1 MARMTRARGDR
12 HPGQPRPRRSIR
24 TMFASSVLVM
34 EAFIAFFAALTA
46 YGVLGRELEDAARTA
61 ILAGGSALALLLVLT
76 PAVLGRPWGYT
87 VGWVLQAVLLAT
99 GFVLPTMFFVGGLS
113 VLAWWY
119 AVRTGARLDR
129 ENVARDAA
137 QAQWEREHPDG

>member
-1 MARMTRARGDR
+1 MARMTKAQREWR
-12 HPGQPRPRRSIR
+12 PGQPRPRRSIR

-46 YGVLGRELEDAARTA
+46 YGVLGRELGDSTRTA
-61 ILAGGSALALLLVLT
+61 IFAGGCVLAVVLLLA
-76 PAVLGRPWGYT
+76 PAVLGRSWGYPL
-87 VGWVLQAVLLAT
+87 GWVLQVVLIAT
-99 GFVLPTMFFVGGLS
+99 GFVLPAMFVVGVLS
-113 VLAWWY
+113 ALAWWY

-129 ENVARDAA
+129 ENAARDAA

>member
-1 MARMTRARGDR
+1 MTRAHRDDR
-12 HPGQPRPRRSIR
+12 RGQPRRRRSIR

-34 EAFIAFFAALTA
+34 EAFVAFFAALTA
-46 YGVLGRELEDAARTA
+46 YGVLGRELGDGARTA
-61 ILAGGSALALLLVLT
+61 ILAGGAALALLLVLA
-76 PAVLGRPWGYT
+76 PAVLGRPWGYAA
-87 VGWVLQAVLLAT
+87 GWVLQVLLLAT
-99 GFVLPTMFFVGGLS
+99 GLVLPTMFFVGGLC

>member
-1 MARMTRARGDR
+1 MARMTRAQRDPR
-12 HPGQPRPRRSIR
+12 PGQPRPRRSIR

-46 YGVLGRELEDAARTA
+46 YGVLGRELGDGARTA
-61 ILAGGSALALLLVLT
+61 ILAGGAALALLLVLA

-87 VGWVLQAVLLAT
+87 VGWVLQAVFLAT

>member
-1 MARMTRARGDR
+1 MARMTRAQRER
-12 HPGQPRPRRSIR
+12 RPGRRRSIR

-46 YGVLGRELEDAARTA
+46 YGVLGRELGDAARTGL
-61 ILAGGSALALLLVLT
+61 LAGGTALALVLGLA

-87 VGWVLQAVLLAT
+87 AGWVLQVVFLAT

-129 ENVARDAA
+129 ENAARDAA

>member
-1 MARMTRARGDR
+1 MARMTKAQREWR
-12 HPGQPRPRRSIR
+12 PGQPRPRRSIR

-46 YGVLGRELEDAARTA
+46 YGVLGRELGDSTRTA
-61 ILAGGSALALLLVLT
+61 IFAGGCVLAVVLLLA

-87 VGWVLQAVLLAT
+87 VGWVLQVVLIAT
-99 GFVLPTMFFVGGLS
+99 GFVLPAMFVVGVLS
-113 VLAWWY
+113 ALAWWY

-129 ENVARDAA
+129 ENAARDAA

>member
-1 MARMTRARGDR
+1 MGGVVRGD
-12 HPGQPRPRRSIR
+12 PADVQPRGPVGRPDLDEGLRLRVERADGRSDR
-24 TMFASSVLVM
+24 
-34 EAFIAFFAALTA
+34 
-46 YGVLGRELEDAARTA
+46 GGRELGDGARTA
-61 ILAGGSALALLLVLT
+61 ILAGGTALALLLGLA

-87 VGWVLQAVLLAT
+87 VGWVLQAVFLAT

-129 ENVARDAA
+129 ENAARDAA

>member
-1 MARMTRARGDR
+1 MARMTKAQREWR
-12 HPGQPRPRRSIR
+12 PGQPRPRRSIR

-46 YGVLGRELEDAARTA
+46 YGVLGRDLGDGGRTG
-61 ILAGGSALALLLVLT
+61 IFVGGCVLAVVLLLA

-87 VGWVLQAVLLAT
+87 VGWALQVVLVAT
-99 GFVLPTMFFVGGLS
+99 GFVLPPMFVVGGLS
-113 VLAWWY
+113 LLAWWY

-129 ENVARDAA
+129 ENAARDAA
-137 QAQWEREHPDG
+137 QARWEREHPDG